1 MNSNKKYD
9 VCMFGLGPVGTISA
23 ACFAKQGFNVIG
35 VDVDPK
41 KIEAFENNK
50 APFIEPG
57 IDELIEEVQKNGKF
71 RATTDAIEAAAN
83 ARIIMI
89 AVGTPTPADSGKPD
103 LTYLDKVS
111 ESIGQAI
118 KGQEKSDVIVVVRS
132 TVPPGTM
139 RRRLAPIIEANSGL
153 TLDKDF
159 FVASN
164 PEFLREGKAI
174 YDFFNTGRVVMGADQ
189 PHVND
194 AIEELYKDVD
204 GKRIKTSIESAEFA
218 KYVDN
223 TWHALKVGFANEI
236 GRVCK
241 AFGGNIENTTEIFL
255 SDDKLNL
262 SSYYLTPGFAFG
274 GSCLPKDV
282 RGLRHLAGNLDVNI
296 PIVDSILDSNEEQIA
311 QGVQAILDTKAS
323 KVGFLGVAFKAGV
336 DDLRESPALE
346 VALQLKAKSTEI
358 IAHDPA
364 YKAGDQLVLS
374 ANEKLDMVDI
384 EAIKDT
390 CETIVLFHNTESFR
404 AIEAACI
411 KAGINVVDLTKT
423 AQKDINNL
431 DEVLKKVAA

>member
-1 MNSNKKYD
+1 MNENKKYD

-23 ACFAKQGFNVIG
+23 ACFAKQGFNVVG
-35 VDVDPK
+35 VDVDPR
-41 KIEAFENNK
+41 KIDAFKDNK

-57 IDELIEEVQKNGKF
+57 IDELIAEVQAENRF
-71 RATTDAIEAAAN
+71 RATTDAMEAASN

-111 ESIGQAI
+111 ESIGKAI
-118 KGQEKSDVIVVVRS
+118 KGQKKSGVIVVVRS

-153 TLDKDF
+153 TLDEDF
-159 FVASN
+159 YVASN

-189 PHVND
+189 PQVND
-194 AIEELYKDVD
+194 AIEGLYKDVS

-241 AFGGNIENTTEIFL
+241 AFGGNIDNTTEIFL

-282 RGLRHLAGNLDVNI
+282 RGLRHLADNLDVNI
-296 PIVDSILDSNEEQIA
+296 PIVDSILNSNEEQIT
-311 QGVQAILDTKAS
+311 QGIEAITAS
-323 KVGFLGVAFKAGV
+323 NPTKVGLLGVAFKAGV
-336 DDLRESPALE
+336 DDLRESPSLE
-346 VALQLKAKSTEI
+346 VARQLKNKGI
-358 IAHDPA
+358 NVIAHDPA
-364 YKAGDQLVLS
+364 YESGDALS
-374 ANEKLDMVDI
+374 VSADQKLDMVDI
-384 EAIKDT
+384 DAIT
-390 CETIVLFHNTESFR
+390 SSC
-404 AIEAACI
+404 
-411 KAGINVVDLTKT
+411 
-423 AQKDINNL
+423 
-431 DEVLKKVAA
+431 